1 MQRFTILTRDE
12 VDAETGEIFDDLTRK
27 LGMVPNLY
35 AYIGHSRNALQSYL
49 AFQGAQSQGAFNARE
64 REAIF
69 LAISEVNGCDYCR
82 AAHTAVGKMNG
93 FSEEETIQLRSGTH
107 ADPKLGTISR
117 LAAEITAR
125 RGRVEPTLV
134 DEFFSLGYDE
144 AALVDLVTLVADKTL
159 ANYLHNLTGFPVD
172 FPAAEPVQVSTAA

>member
-1 MQRFTILTRDE
+1 MQRFTIPTRED
-12 VDAETGEIFDDLTRK
+12 VDPATREIFDDLHRK

-35 AYIGHSRNALQSYL
+35 AYIGHSGNALTSYL
-49 AFQGAQSQGAFNARE
+49 AFQGAQGLGTFNARE

-69 LAISEVNGCDYCR
+69 LAVSETNGCDYCR

-93 FSEEETIQLRSGTH
+93 FTEEETRQLRAGTH
-107 ADPKLGTISR
+107 RDRKLGTLSR
-117 LAAEITAR
+117 LAAAITAG
-125 RGRVEPTLV
+125 RGRVDPTLV

-144 AALVDLVTLVADKTL
+144 GALVDLVTLVADKTL

-172 FPAAEPVQVSTAA
+172 FPTAEPVEVSTAA